1 MRYIITAVFLAIFV
15 IKSPTMS
22 AQNEI
27 HGFRLIEKR
36 FVKEVNSECLYYEHV
51 KTGARLLKVMSDD
64 DNKTFAITFMT
75 LPESDNGIAHIME
88 HSVLNGS
95 KRFPVKSPFDVLSKG
110 SLNTFMNAFTSRD
123 ATTYPFASRNNQD
136 YFNMMQVYL
145 DAVFNPLLYSDTRI
159 LKQEGWHYEL
169 ASKDEPVIYKGV
181 VYNEM
186 KGAFSNPQREH
197 LYLILKSLFPDN
209 VYGFE
214 SGGLPASIPSLTQ
227 ETFVNFHKKFYHPSN
242 AYIFLYG
249 NGDLNKELEL
259 INNEYLSHYSRMTEK
274 ISVTDQKPF
283 QKLKILHEYY
293 PVLEGAATDKQTYFS
308 YNFVMGYNSDYTKS
322 AALNL
327 LCEVLVNQESAPVR
341 LALQK
346 AGIGQDVMATVLDYK
361 QNGIAIIVQN
371 ANAGDR
377 AECRRVI
384 LASLE
389 EVVANGIDKND
400 LKGVLNR
407 YEFEL
412 REGSNAQK
420 GIALRSRIQPAWFFE
435 GDPFKGLG
443 YESVLKTLKEGAEG
457 RYFETLIEKGML
469 KNSHA
474 SFITFEP
481 SPGFDKIRNQ
491 KVEEELV
498 AYKKSLSD
506 AQQDALIKETQELI
520 AFQNSSDSPEAL
532 ATIPM
537 LSLKDIDRK
546 TEYFQCKSEKAGK
559 NTLLYYETETSG
571 VMYPSLM
578 FDMRVLP
585 QELIPY
591 AALLSNIATSLNTK
605 NYTYARFNQEMNLN
619 TGGFSTSV
627 TSFQSLTNAA
637 ELQPF
642 FVVSG
647 KVMNDKAGSFF
658 SLSQEIISNLKCN
671 DPERLKELITR
682 DQAQL
687 EAGFNREGFAVAM
700 RRIQS
705 YISPQGVFNEMIQG
719 IDYFRFVTDMSVSF
733 DTRSAEIAEKL
744 EQTAKLLFTAENMT
758 ITLTCNPDGRKV
770 FLKELNGFISTV
782 PAGRAKE
789 QVWKFEPENLK
800 EAILTA
806 SKVQYVMTGYN
817 LTQLGQEWNGKL
829 LVLNQILST
838 DFLYNQIRVIGG
850 AYGGFS
856 RLSQDGTM
864 IFGSYRDP
872 NLKNTLEVYEKAGD
886 YVASFE
892 ADESSM
898 TRYIIGTIAGMDGPM
913 TAQQKGSAAFKNY
926 LTGRTL
932 VMQQKERDDVLAT
945 RPEDIRKFG
954 KVIKEMAA
962 RSVICVYGNTEKIQA
977 EKQRFNTL
985 MKIRNDG

>member
-1 MRYIITAVFLAIFV
+1 MF
-15 IKSPTMS
+15 

-51 KTGARLLKVMSDD
+51 KTGARLLKVKSDD
-64 DNKTFAITFMT
+64 DNKTFSITFMT

-123 ATTYPFASRNNQD
+123 ATAYPFASRNNQD

-145 DAVFNPLLYSDTRI
+145 DAVFNPLIYTDTRI

-169 ASKDEPVIYKGV
+169 ASKEEPVIYKGV

-197 LYLILKSLFPDN
+197 LYQILKSLFPDN
-209 VYGFE
+209 VYGYE
-214 SGGLPASIPSLTQ
+214 SGGLPAAIPALTQ
-227 ETFVNFHKKFYHPSN
+227 DEFVAFHKKFYHPSN

-259 INNEYLSHYSRMTEK
+259 INNDYLAHYNRMTEK
-274 ISVTDQKPF
+274 ISVPDQKPF
-283 QKLKILHEYY
+283 KKLKMVHEYY
-293 PVLEGAATDKQTYFS
+293 PVLEGASTDKQTYFS
-308 YNFVMGYNSDYTKS
+308 FNFVMGNNSDYTKS

-346 AGIGQDVMATVLDYK
+346 AGIGQDVLATVLDYK

-371 ANAGDR
+371 ANAADS

-384 LASLE
+384 LNTLQETA
-389 EVVANGIDKND
+389 VKGIDRSD

-412 REGSNAQK
+412 REGSNAQR
-420 GIALRSRIQPAWFFE
+420 GITLRSRIQPAWFFE

-443 YESVLKTLKEGAEG
+443 YEQTLKTLKEGAEG
-457 RYFETLIEKGML
+457 RYFEQLIEKGML
-469 KNSHA
+469 ANPHA

-481 SPGFDKIRNQ
+481 SPGLDKIRNQ

-506 AQQDALIKETQELI
+506 AQQEALIKETQELI

-537 LSLKDIDRK
+537 LSLKDIEKQTDF
-546 TEYFQCKSEKAGK
+546 FQCKQENAGK
-559 NTLLYYETETSG
+559 NTLLYFETETNG

-591 AALLSNIATSLNTK
+591 AALLSNIATSMNTK
-605 NYTYARFNQEMNLN
+605 NFSYARLNQEMNLN

-627 TSFQSLTNAA
+627 SSFLPVSSTAGF
-637 ELQPF
+637 QPY

-647 KVMNDKAGSFF
+647 KVMNDKTGSFF
-658 SLSQEIISNLKCN
+658 SLSQEIINNLNCN

-682 DQAQL
+682 HQAQL

-705 YISPQGVFNEMIQG
+705 YIHEQGVFNEMTQG
-719 IDYFRFVTDMSVSF
+719 IDYFRFVTDLSVSF
-733 DTRSAEIAEKL
+733 DARSEEIAEKL
-744 EQTAKLLFTAENMT
+744 AKTAKLLFSAGNMT
-758 ITLTCNPDGRKV
+758 VALTGNKEGHTAFV
-770 FLKELNGFISTV
+770 KELNVFI
-782 PAGRAKE
+782 PAIPAAKAKE
-789 QVWKFEPENLK
+789 QVWKFEPANLK

-806 SKVQYVMTGYN
+806 SKVQYVMSGYN

-838 DFLYNQIRVIGG
+838 GFLYNQIRVIGG

-886 YVASFE
+886 YIATFE
-892 ADESSM
+892 ADEPSM

-913 TAQQKGSAAFKNY
+913 TAQQKGSAAFKNH
-926 LTGRTL
+926 LTGRTPA
-932 VMQQKERDDVLAT
+932 MQQKERDEVLAT
-945 RPEDIRKFG
+945 RPEDIRQFG
-954 KVIKEMAA
+954 RVIKEMAA
-962 RSVICVYGNTEKIQA
+962 RGVICVYGNTEKIQA
-977 EKQRFNTL
+977 EKQLFNTL